1 MHHMTN
7 ILPAAC
13 MYNKTP
19 SSSFVRIA
27 EALIYWQLDV
37 LHMYGMYLRLRC
49 IAQPISTPP
58 AIPCP
63 TQVYGPENLA
73 PLPGSPDPANPTK
86 WVQVGGDPVSFDAV
100 TGARISSP
108 PGSAALFALT
118 EGFYFC
124 MLVESDGEAALF
136 DAPEGTLNKKLQ
148 LNYSHLNIYDVE
160 RYEYK
165 YTGTHYD
172 ITAVHLSWTPRII

>member
-1 MHHMTN
+1 MVCTYAYAVSRGLSPHH
-7 ILPAAC
+7 LP
-13 MYNKTP
+13 
-19 SSSFVRIA
+19 R
-27 EALIYWQLDV
+27 
-37 LHMYGMYLRLRC
+37 
-49 IAQPISTPP
+49 P

-148 LNYSHLNIYDVE
+148 LNYSHLNMMLSDMSTSTQENTMRSLLFIYP
-160 RYEYK
+160 
-165 YTGTHYD
+165 GLHG
-172 ITAVHLSWTPRII
+172 